1 MTYSLLDSFVTLFK
15 SNGEKYRLSKE
26 ECIGTPLTSE
36 YSKHLSGD
44 TVLYVSSEN
53 TRFAIAQI
61 KGGTI
66 PYDTPAVV
74 FEKDDTNYVALFLK
88 DCRTDSFEQLKRITD
103 YYCVKIEKP
112 EFYELPFYMASLDY
126 FTPLDENGYKFK
138 YISDAIE
145 FCQKKVVSVKQI
157 DYWEKEL
164 PYRDA
169 PFCVQ
174 SYYLHHKGLPS
185 FAAPYLD
192 AKKLPIEDANTKD
205 WWAKYTAPYKCPNAY
220 CNRDKCSCRKY
231 GVGSNEISELE
242 FGQLTQYAEEP
253 VVYKWLINGS
263 EMRFYNEI
271 DIINQDRFL
280 RLCMRSLGVLPHKL
294 KAQTWLRIINKAL
307 ANMRVIGE
315 ADTAKLTIE
324 HLNDI
329 VVNKLKDRILV
340 SSYFEYE
347 RLMQGYIYLDPATS
361 NFVVHATAF
370 CSYVMGKYK
379 DLRIESSTEFY
390 SIMKHLGFKGK
401 QRDIDG
407 SKTKLMYARSRFLFK
422 GEQEWKDFLLD
433 VSKNTIWEENFKAFL
448 LGDNEVQEEISDIER
463 EEVLNDAAVFLDTE
477 ANK

>member
-1 MTYSLLDSFVTLFK
+1 MTLNILESFATLFK
-15 SNGEKYRLSKE
+15 SAGDSYLLNDE
-26 ECIGTPLTSE
+26 EQCGTPLSSS
-36 YSKHLSGD
+36 YSKHLLGEEELSI
-44 TVLYVSSEN
+44 SSQSA
-53 TRFAIAQI
+53 RFAICEIHSA
-61 KGGTI
+61 I
-66 PYDTPAVV
+66 PNDTPLVI
-74 FEKDDTNYVALFLK
+74 FENKDKQYVCLFLNEA
-88 DCRTDSFEQLKRITD
+88 RVDSFEYLKKICD
-103 YYCVKIEKP
+103 YYCVSVERQS
-112 EFYELPFYMASLDY
+112 FYKLPFFGATLD
-126 FTPLDENGYKFK
+126 FSPVDENGNSFRYLE
-138 YISDAIE
+138 DALE
-145 FCQKKVVSVKQI
+145 YCRKKITSVKLLG
-157 DYWEKEL
+157 YWEKEL

-192 AKKLPIEDANTKD
+192 AKKLPIEDKNVREWWTKN
-205 WWAKYTAPYKCPNAY
+205 TAPYKCPNAY
-220 CNRDKCSCRKY
+220 CNRDRCSCRKF
-231 GVGSNEISELE
+231 GIGSNEISELE

-253 VVYKWLINGS
+253 VVYKWLVNGS

-324 HLNDI
+324 NLNDI
-329 VVNKLKDRILV
+329 IVNKLRDRILV

-370 CSYVMGKYK
+370 CSYIMGKYK
-379 DLRIESSTEFY
+379 DLRIESSLEFY
-390 SIMKHLGFKGK
+390 SVMKHLGFKGK

-407 SKTKLMYARSRFLFK
+407 SKIKLMYARSRFLFK
-422 GEQEWKDFLLD
+422 EEREWKDFLLS
-433 VSKNTIWEENFKAFL
+433 VSKGTMWEENFKAFL
-448 LGDNEVQEEISDIER
+448 LGDNEVQEDISDIEK
-463 EEVLNDAAVFLDTE
+463 EEILHDAAVFLDTE
-477 ANK
+477 V